1 MKVQVIA
8 SSSAGNSMAVWSH
21 GDCLLLEAGIP
32 IDKIRQAVNGFS
44 HVECCL
50 VTHEHED
57 HSSSVARM
65 IKAGVD
71 VYMSDG
77 TRGALGTQY
86 AKVLKQDQMTTIGR
100 WIIVPFRT
108 AHDAAQPF
116 GYYISDGQD
125 NLLFATDT
133 YWIPYTFGNIT
144 IMAIECNYQSELL
157 KTNVA
162 NGIVHPV
169 QAKRILRSH
178 MSLDHLVDF
187 LAQQDLKAVR
197 EIWLLHMSSNNI
209 NPDEA
214 VKTIQAATGKPVYAG
229 GIDNG

>member
-1 MKVQVIA
+1 
-8 SSSAGNSMAVWSH
+8 MALWSH

-50 VTHEHED
+50 VTHEHDD

-71 VYMSDG
+71 VYMSAG
-77 TRGALGTQY
+77 TRDALGAKY
-86 AKVLKQDQMTTIGR
+86 AKVLKQDQLTTIGR

-133 YWIPYTFGNIT
+133 YWIPYTFGHIT
-144 IMAIECNYQSELL
+144 ILAVECNYQQQLL
-157 KTNVA
+157 IKNTEA
-162 NGIVHPV
+162 GIVHPV
-169 QAKRILRSH
+169 RAKRILRSH
-178 MSLDHLVDF
+178 MSLDHF
-187 LAQQDLKAVR
+187 LAFLKKQDLSSVR
-197 EIWLLHMSSNNI
+197 EIWLLHMSSLNI
-209 NPDEA
+209 DAKTAIEA
-214 VKTIQAATGKPVYAG
+214 VQAATGKPVFTG
-229 GIDNG
+229 GSNNG